1 MKRRDTIQFI
11 LTSIIFV
18 AILFHTIAQPKEK
31 VTVIEKVVDVNV
43 ITDSVVYDT
52 IPVFI
57 DHSQI
62 QVEAKKPTGEHG
74 NPANSEWDNYVLV
87 KDTSP
92 GGFLKW
98 MYVGKH
104 GLKI

>member
-1 MKRRDTIQFI
+1 MKRDTIQF
-11 LTSIIFV
+11 LVTMAIFALICV
-18 AILFHTIAQPKEK
+18 HTALSTTATK
-31 VTVIEKVVDVNV
+31 TIEKVVDVHIIN
-43 ITDSVVYDT
+43 DSVVYDT

-104 GLKI
+104 GLKM